1 MAEGSHMYM
10 GTCADFAQAAKST
23 ISSTAALTVV
33 SRPEI
38 AVMANVPVLA
48 KSTAA
53 PRYRPRAP
61 ICVMMRAFMPA
72 FLAVGVM

>member
-23 ISSTAALTVV
+23 SKRTIALSLA
-33 SRPEI
+33 SRPAI
-38 AVMANVPVLA
+38 AVMAKVPVWA
-48 KSTAA
+48 NTMAA
-53 PRYRPRAP
+53 PKYRPSAP
-61 ICVMMRAFMPA
+61 MCVMMRAFMPA